1 MTAAACVL
9 IAAAIETPEQESV
22 LLAIAILGALPWSLA
37 LLLMDPS
44 PGFAERA
51 GLIVA
56 LGLSLNVAA
65 VWWVTAVV
73 KRRMLSTRSSSC
85 KADSS

>member
-9 IAAAIETPEQESV
+9 IVAAIETPDQETV
-22 LLAIAILGALPWSLA
+22 LLTVAILGALPWSLA

-51 GLIVA
+51 GLVVA
-56 LGLSLNVAA
+56 LGLFLNVAA
-65 VWWVTAVV
+65 VWWVTAAV
-73 KRRMLSTRSSSC
+73 KLRVSSAKSW
-85 KADSS
+85 KADSH